1 MAILEMFFE
10 YSLEYNTEISS
21 YAVSVLSVAMTQHQ
35 ESPGKV
41 CPGFWFQGF
50 YGYLGFA
57 FGSEVRTLMV
67 GREWQ
72 RLAQR

>member
-35 ESPGKV
+35 ESLGK
-41 CPGFWFQGF
+41 
-50 YGYLGFA
+50 A
-57 FGSEVRTLMV
+57 SGSRDFMV
-67 GREWQ
+67 TWALPLDLR
-72 RLAQR
+72 